1 MKRFE
6 TMIVALAAFAVAAV
20 YSPAFAQK
28 GEAQK
33 GEGRV
38 VFDGPD
44 GSGVTKQVQTDVKSG
59 KQVKGSR
66 KGPAETPPPPK
77 EPTFTATGGFESTKE
92 KARESAIRAAVEKL
106 HEHLAAQDPPIER
119 MPSDRR
125 STELVR
131 KMLLN
136 EQEKVEEGTAPS
148 PETGKSE
155 AMYRTTIA
163 VRVEPHNVR
172 ELRAQ
177 ERSSEAL
184 WILAGLGGL
193 AALFAVFFRI
203 DSWTKGYLTNWLVLG
218 TVGTAALL
226 GGLWWM
232 AG

>member
-1 MKRFE
+1 MNRFE
-6 TMIVALAAFAVAAV
+6 STIVALAAFAVAALHA
-20 YSPAFAQK
+20 P
-28 GEAQK
+28 
-33 GEGRV
+33 
-38 VFDGPD
+38 VFGQAVKFDVDGKDSIRQAPD
-44 GSGVTKQVQTDVKSG
+44 PKLG
-59 KQVKGSR
+59 KQPKVVK
-66 KGPAETPPPPK
+66 KGHESPPPPPK

-92 KARESAIRAAVEKL
+92 KARESAVRAAVEKL
-106 HEHLAAQDPPIER
+106 HEYLAKQDPPITQ

-131 KMLLN
+131 KMLLDD
-136 EQEKVEEGTAPS
+136 QEKITEGEPVVTDS
-148 PETGKSE
+148 GKSE
-155 AMYRTTIA
+155 PMYRSTIA
-163 VRVEPHNVR
+163 VRVEPQHVR

-203 DSWTKGYLTNWLVLG
+203 DAWTKGYLTNWLVLG

-232 AG
+232 AK